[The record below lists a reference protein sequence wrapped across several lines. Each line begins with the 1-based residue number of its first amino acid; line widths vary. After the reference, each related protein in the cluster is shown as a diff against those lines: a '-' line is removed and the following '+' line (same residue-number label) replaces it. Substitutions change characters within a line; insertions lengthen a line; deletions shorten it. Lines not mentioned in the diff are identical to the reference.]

1 MKVTAESA
9 GPVSLEKSSTSEAV
23 RTAELAYGGSDRDS
37 FVRTIVETTPE
48 CIKIVARDGRLVQMN
63 AAGLAMIGA
72 DTFERVE
79 NACASDLIAP
89 EHREAWLANHARVC
103 GGERLTWEF
112 DIVGL
117 HGMRRHMET
126 HAAPIELAD
135 GTAQLAI
142 TRDVTVRCKTEEALH
157 QLNLSLQAKI
167 GERTRELER
176 ALAQLGETERN
187 FELLVNGVTDYALFM
202 LDPTGHIVSW
212 NAGAKRIKGYDAAEI
227 IGRHFSCFYTP
238 EDIAT
243 GIPSRGLRTAER
255 EGRFETEG
263 WRVRAD
269 GSRFWANVIIDPI
282 RNDGQLVG
290 FAKIT
295 RDITERRATEER
307 LRHAQK
313 MEAVG
318 QFTGGAAHDFNN
330 LLMAILGS
338 LDLLRKR
345 LPRERG
351 MLALLDNAVQ
361 GARRGTLL
369 TQRMLAFARRQE
381 LKREAVDLGRLVAGM
396 KEFLSHSMGAAIDV
410 ELRVPRRL
418 SCARTDANQLET
430 ALQNLVLNARDAMA
444 GRGTITIEAREES
457 LEADNALGLVAGR
470 YLCLSVSDTGHGMD
484 AATLARATEP
494 FFTTKGVGKGTGLGL
509 SMVEGLAAQS
519 GGRLAVHSEVGVGTR
534 IDLWLPVATE
544 DITLARETGV
554 ADLDTPRAA
563 AQPMTVLAVD
573 DDDLVLM
580 NVTAMLEDLGH
591 RVIDVGSG
599 AKALEVIDAG
609 TPIDMVIS
617 DQAMPGMTGMQLLT
631 AIRER
636 RPDLPVILATGFA
649 ELPAGTDAAMHR
661 LAKPF
666 TQRELAD
673 AVESAR

>member
-1 MKVTAESA
+1 MSGTRQTVEAPSTITPFVFAATAEPGGGGNSDA
-9 GPVSLEKSSTSEAV
+9 LLRAV
-23 RTAELAYGGSDRDS
+23 
-37 FVRTIVETTPE
+37 VNTTPE
-48 CIKIVARDGRLVQMN
+48 CVKIVARDGRLVQMN

-72 DTFERVE
+72 DCFARVD
-79 NACASDLIAP
+79 NAYTYDLVAP
-89 EHREAWLANHARVC
+89 EHRATWRAQHERVC
-103 GGERLTWEF
+103 NGESLTWEF
-112 DIVGL
+112 DVVGL
-117 HGMRRHMET
+117 DGRRRHMET
-126 HAAPIELAD
+126 HATPIALAD
-135 GTAQLAI
+135 GVGQLAI
-142 TRDVTVRCKTEEALH
+142 TRDVTLRRETEEALR
-157 QLNLSLQAKI
+157 QLNLSLQTKI

-176 ALAQLGETERN
+176 ALAQLGETERS
-187 FELLVNGVTDYALFM
+187 FERLVDGVTDYALFM
-202 LDPTGHIVSW
+202 LDPAGRIVSW
-212 NAGAKRIKGYDAAEI
+212 NAGAKRIKGYEASEI
-227 IGRHFSCFYTP
+227 VGRHFSAFYTP
-238 EDIAT
+238 EDIASE
-243 GIPSRGLRTAER
+243 IPSRGLRTATR

-263 WRVRAD
+263 WRVRKD
-269 GSRFWANVIIDPI
+269 GSRFWANVIIDAI
-282 RNDGQLVG
+282 RDRGELVG

-345 LPRERG
+345 LPDDRG
-351 MLALLDNAVQ
+351 ALALLDNAVQ

-381 LKREAVDLGRLVAGM
+381 LKREAVDLGRLVTGM
-396 KEFLSHSMGAAIDV
+396 REFLAHSMGSAIEV
-410 ELRVPRRL
+410 EIRVPRL
-418 SCARTDANQLET
+418 LPCARTDANQLET
-430 ALQNLVLNARDAMA
+430 ALQNLALNARDAMA
-444 GRGTITIEAREES
+444 GRGTITIEAGEATF
-457 LEADNALGLVAGR
+457 EADNPLGLVAGR
-470 YLCLSVSDTGHGMD
+470 YLRLSVTDTGHGMD

-509 SMVEGLAAQS
+509 SMVDGLAAQS
-519 GGRLAVHSEVGVGTR
+519 GGRLVVHSEVDVGSR
-534 IDLWLPVATE
+534 VELWLPAANEDTE
-544 DITLARETGV
+544 RAREPAAV
-554 ADLDTPRAA
+554 NIDTLRTAA
-563 AQPMTVLAVD
+563 KPMTVLAVD
-573 DDDLVLM
+573 DDELVLM

-599 AKALEVIDAG
+599 VQALEVIDAG

-617 DQAMPGMTGMQLLT
+617 DQAMPGMTGVQLLR

-649 ELPAGTDAAMHR
+649 EVPSGTDAAVRR

-666 TQRELAD
+666 TQQELAD

>member
-1 MKVTAESA
+1 MTTRDSPSAVDRHFGAKSGREERPPTA
-9 GPVSLEKSSTSEAV
+9 P
-23 RTAELAYGGSDRDS
+23 DRDS
-37 FVRTIVETTPE
+37 ILHAIVETTPE

-63 AAGLAMIGA
+63 AAGLEMIGA
-72 DTFERVE
+72 DSFARVE
-79 NACASDLIAP
+79 NASTFDLIAP
-89 EHREAWLANHARVC
+89 EHREAWRSHHERVC
-103 GGERLTWEF
+103 EGEHLTWQF

-117 HGMRRHMET
+117 DGTRRHMET
-126 HAAPIELAD
+126 HAAPIALD
-135 GTAQLAI
+135 GGTGQLAI
-142 TRDVTVRCKTEEALH
+142 TRDVTFRRDTEEALH
-157 QLNLSLQAKI
+157 ELNLSLQAKI

-176 ALAQLGETERN
+176 ALERLGETERS
-187 FELLVNGVTDYALFM
+187 FELLVNGVTDYALYM
-202 LDPTGHIVSW
+202 LDPNGYIVSW
-212 NAGAKRIKGYDAAEI
+212 NAGAQRIKGYEASDI
-227 IGRHFSCFYTP
+227 IGRHFSVFYTN
-238 EDIAT
+238 EDIDA
-243 GIPSRGLRTAER
+243 GIPARGLRTAAR
-255 EGRFETEG
+255 EGRFEMEG
-263 WRVRAD
+263 WRVRRD

-282 RNDGQLVG
+282 RDRGELVG

-345 LPRERG
+345 IPDDRQMR
-351 MLALLDNAVQ
+351 ALLDNAVQ

-381 LKREAVDLGRLVAGM
+381 LRHEAVDLGRLVTGM
-396 KEFLSHSMGAAIDV
+396 RDFLAHSMGAAIDV
-410 ELRVPRRL
+410 EIRVPSELPCVR
-418 SCARTDANQLET
+418 SDANQLET

-444 GRGTITIEAREES
+444 GRGTVTIAAREDT
-457 LEADNALGLVAGR
+457 LEADNPLSLGAGR
-470 YLCLSVSDTGHGMD
+470 YICLSVTDTGHGMD

-494 FFTTKGVGKGTGLGL
+494 FFTTKGIGKGTGLGL
-509 SMVEGLAAQS
+509 SMVDGLAAQS

-534 IDLWLPVATE
+534 IDLWLPLATA
-544 DITLARETGV
+544 DIAPAR
-554 ADLDTPRAA
+554 DSAA
-563 AQPMTVLAVD
+563 AGAELLRPAAEPKVVLAVD
-573 DDDLVLM
+573 DDELVLM

-599 AKALEVIDAG
+599 AKALEIIDAG
-609 TPIDMVIS
+609 TPIDLVVS
-617 DQAMPGMTGMQLLT
+617 DQAMPGMTGVELLH

-649 ELPAGTDAAMHR
+649 ELPPGTDAAVRR

-666 TQRELAD
+666 TQRELAEAVD
-673 AVESAR
+673 AVR